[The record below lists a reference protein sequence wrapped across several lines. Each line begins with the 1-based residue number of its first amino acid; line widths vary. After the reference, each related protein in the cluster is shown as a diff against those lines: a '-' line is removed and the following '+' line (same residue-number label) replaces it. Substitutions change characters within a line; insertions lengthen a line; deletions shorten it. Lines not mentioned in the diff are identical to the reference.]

1 MRRIVMG
8 LLLAVGCAGGATTAP
23 AVATVSLRIRDD
35 GGKSAGVNQ
44 VLVTSPSGVNTSYR
58 SGNDGTLTIQL
69 QEAGTVTVRVVPRA
83 QFVGG
88 TPGLARTVT
97 LNEGSSQLLDITVY
111 RLGEGERVGPFE
123 GPGQ

>member
-111 RLGEGERVGPFE
+111 RSGEGERVGPFE

>member
-1 MRRIVMG
+1 MG
-8 LLLAVGCAGGATTAP
+8 LLLAVGCAGGATTAS

-35 GGKSAGVNQ
+35 GGKAAGVNQ
-44 VLVTSPSGVNTSYR
+44 VLVTSPSGINTSYR
-58 SGNDGTLTIQL
+58 TRNDGTLTIQL
-69 QEAGTVTVRVVPRA
+69 QEAGTLTVRVVPRA
-83 QFVGG
+83 QFAGG

-111 RLGEGERVGPFE
+111 RSGEGERVGPFE

>member
-1 MRRIVMG
+1 MG

-35 GGKSAGVNQ
+35 GGKAAGVNQ
-44 VLVTSPSGVNTSYR
+44 VLVTSPSGINTSYR
-58 SGNDGTLTIQL
+58 TRNDGTLTIQL
-69 QEAGTVTVRVVPRA
+69 QEAGTLTVRVVPRA
-83 QFVGG
+83 QFAGG

-111 RLGEGERVGPFE
+111 RSGEGERVGPFE